1 MLGLPQTTEVK
12 KIIPKRALYSKFEMN
27 TAEQK
32 EFDAAIRQMTIVNEI
47 SLRTIPA
54 LQKQEKAVFVLAVQL
69 KQEGCAERLLQRL
82 CKLIDQR
89 LLLALC
95 YEDKLRLA
103 LYFDNRILLNEFM
116 PVAEQK
122 VNLQGTS
129 LNDIWEH
136 LALQVAKLTPC
147 AGLTPASVIANAGRR
162 AETEA
167 QIAALTKKMFAEK
180 QARKKLTLRE
190 AINKLKKEL
199 EELELWNISTC
210 NLWIRLQQT

>member
-1 MLGLPQTTEVK
+1 MLGLPSATEVK
-12 KIIPKRALYSKFEMN
+12 KIIPKRALYSKFQMN

-54 LQKQEKAVFVLAVQL
+54 LQKKEQEKAVFVLAVQL

-82 CKLIDQR
+82 CRLIDQR

-95 YEDKLRLA
+95 YADKLQLA
-103 LYFDNRILLNEFM
+103 LLFDNKIFLNDFK
-116 PVAEQK
+116 PAAEQS
-122 VNLQGTS
+122 VTLQGTG
-129 LNDIWEH
+129 LKDIWEH
-136 LALQVAKLTPC
+136 LALQVANLTPS

-162 AETEA
+162 AEAKA

-190 AINKLKKEL
+190 AINKLKNEL
-199 EELELWNISTC
+199 EDLS
-210 NLWIRLQQT
+210 

>member
-12 KIIPKRALYSKFEMN
+12 KIIPKRALYSKFELN

-54 LQKQEKAVFVLAVQL
+54 LHKKEKAVFVLAVQL
-69 KQEGCAERLLQRL
+69 KQEGCAEKLLQKL
-82 CKLIDQR
+82 CRLIDQR

-95 YEDKLRLA
+95 YEDKLQLA

-136 LALQVAKLTPC
+136 LALQVAQLTPR

-199 EELELWNISTC
+199 EEL
-210 NLWIRLQQT
+210 

>member
-12 KIIPKRALYSKFEMN
+12 KIIPKRALYSKFQMN
-27 TAEQK
+27 T
-32 EFDAAIRQMTIVNEI
+32 
-47 SLRTIPA
+47 
-54 LQKQEKAVFVLAVQL
+54 
-69 KQEGCAERLLQRL
+69 
-82 CKLIDQR
+82 
-89 LLLALC
+89 
-95 YEDKLRLA
+95 
-103 LYFDNRILLNEFM
+103 
-116 PVAEQK
+116 AEQK

-129 LNDIWEH
+129 LNDIWQH
-136 LALQVAKLTPC
+136 LALQVAQLTPR

-199 EELELWNISTC
+199 ED
-210 NLWIRLQQT
+210 LQ

>member
-12 KIIPKRALYSKFEMN
+12 KIIPKRALYSKFELN

-69 KQEGCAERLLQRL
+69 KQEGCAEKLLQRL
-82 CKLIDQR
+82 CRLIDQR

-95 YEDKLRLA
+95 YEDKLQLA

-136 LALQVAKLTPC
+136 LALQVANLTPL

-199 EELELWNISTC
+199 EEL
-210 NLWIRLQQT
+210 

>member
-12 KIIPKRALYSKFEMN
+12 KIIPKRDLYSKFELN

-82 CKLIDQR
+82 CRLIDQR

-95 YEDKLRLA
+95 YEDKLQLA

-136 LALQVAKLTPC
+136 LALQVAQLTPR
-147 AGLTPASVIANAGRR
+147 AGLTPASVIANDGRR
-162 AETEA
+162 AEAEA

-199 EELELWNISTC
+199 EEL
-210 NLWIRLQQT
+210 

>member
-12 KIIPKRALYSKFEMN
+12 KIIPKRALYSKFELN

-54 LQKQEKAVFVLAVQL
+54 LQKKEEDKAIFVLAVQL
-69 KQEGCAERLLQRL
+69 KQEYCAEKILYKLSR
-82 CKLIDQR
+82 LIDQR

-95 YEDKLRLA
+95 YEDKLQLA

-116 PVAEQK
+116 PVVEQK

-136 LALQVAKLTPC
+136 LALQVANLTPS
-147 AGLTPASVIANAGRR
+147 AGLTPASVIANAGRQ
-162 AETEA
+162 AEIEA

-190 AINKLKKEL
+190 AINNLKNEL
-199 EELELWNISTC
+199 EDLS
-210 NLWIRLQQT
+210 

>member
-1 MLGLPQTTEVK
+1 MLGLPSATEVK
-12 KIIPKRALYSKFEMN
+12 KIIPKRALYSKFELN

-69 KQEGCAERLLQRL
+69 KQEGCAERLLQKL
-82 CKLIDQR
+82 CRLIDQR

-95 YEDKLRLA
+95 YEDKLQLA
-103 LYFDNRILLNEFM
+103 LYFDNRILLNGFM

-136 LALQVAKLTPC
+136 LALQVAKLTPR
-147 AGLTPASVIANAGRR
+147 AGLTPASVIANAGRQ

-199 EELELWNISTC
+199 EEL
-210 NLWIRLQQT
+210 

>member
-1 MLGLPQTTEVK
+1 MLGLSQTTEVK
-12 KIIPKRALYSKFEMN
+12 KIIPKRDLYRKFELN

-69 KQEGCAERLLQRL
+69 KQEGCAEKLLQKL
-82 CKLIDQR
+82 CRLIDQR

-95 YEDKLRLA
+95 YEDKLQLA

-129 LNDIWEH
+129 LNDIWDH
-136 LALQVAKLTPC
+136 LALQVAQLTPR

-162 AETEA
+162 AELEA

-199 EELELWNISTC
+199 EDL
-210 NLWIRLQQT
+210 

>member
-1 MLGLPQTTEVK
+1 MLGLPSATEVK
-12 KIIPKRALYSKFEMN
+12 KIIPKRALYSKFQMN

-69 KQEGCAERLLQRL
+69 KQEGCAERLLQKL
-82 CKLIDQR
+82 CRLIDQR

-95 YEDKLRLA
+95 YEDKLQLA

-122 VNLQGTS
+122 VHLQGTS

-136 LALQVAKLTPC
+136 LALQVAQLKPR

-162 AETEA
+162 AEIEA

-199 EELELWNISTC
+199 EDLS
-210 NLWIRLQQT
+210 

>member
-1 MLGLPQTTEVK
+1 MLGLPSATEVK
-12 KIIPKRALYSKFEMN
+12 KIIPKRALYSKFQMN

-47 SLRTIPA
+47 YLRTIPA
-54 LQKQEKAVFVLAVQL
+54 LQKKEQEKAVFVLAVQL

-82 CKLIDQR
+82 CRLIDQR

-95 YEDKLRLA
+95 YADKLQLA
-103 LYFDNRILLNEFM
+103 LLFDNKIFLNDFK
-116 PVAEQK
+116 PAAEQS
-122 VNLQGTS
+122 VTLQGTG
-129 LNDIWEH
+129 LKDIWEH
-136 LALQVAKLTPC
+136 LALQVANLTPS

-162 AETEA
+162 AEAKA

-190 AINKLKKEL
+190 AINKLKNEL
-199 EELELWNISTC
+199 EDLS
-210 NLWIRLQQT
+210 

>member
-1 MLGLPQTTEVK
+1 MLGLPSATEVK
-12 KIIPKRALYSKFEMN
+12 KIIPKRALYSKFQMN

-54 LQKQEKAVFVLAVQL
+54 LQKKEQEKAVFVLAVQL

-82 CKLIDQR
+82 CRLIDQR

-95 YEDKLRLA
+95 YADKLQLA
-103 LYFDNRILLNEFM
+103 LLFDNKIFLNEFK
-116 PVAEQK
+116 PAAEQR
-122 VNLQGTS
+122 VTLQGTG
-129 LNDIWEH
+129 LKDIWEQF
-136 LALQVAKLTPC
+136 ALQVAHLTPS

-162 AETEA
+162 AEIEA

-190 AINKLKKEL
+190 AINKLKNEL
-199 EELELWNISTC
+199 ED
-210 NLWIRLQQT
+210 LQ

>member
-12 KIIPKRALYSKFEMN
+12 KIILKRAFYRRFELN

-54 LQKQEKAVFVLAVQL
+54 LQKQEQEKAVFVLAVQL

-82 CKLIDQR
+82 LQRLCRLIDQR

-95 YEDKLRLA
+95 YEDKLQLA

-136 LALQVAKLTPC
+136 LALQVAQLTPR
-147 AGLTPASVIANAGRR
+147 AWLTPASVIANAGRR

-199 EELELWNISTC
+199 EDL
-210 NLWIRLQQT
+210 

>member
-12 KIIPKRALYSKFEMN
+12 KIIPKRDLYSKFELN

-82 CKLIDQR
+82 CRLIDQR

-95 YEDKLRLA
+95 YEDKLQLA

-129 LNDIWEH
+129 LNDIWEQ
-136 LALQVAKLTPC
+136 LALQVANLTPS
-147 AGLTPASVIANAGRR
+147 AGLTPASIIANAGRR

-199 EELELWNISTC
+199 EDL
-210 NLWIRLQQT
+210 